1 MLEYFT
7 YKKVKKHKAEKKAKE
22 EAEEAAKQEAQ
33 GSSDEPDVAKIGR
46 DNEDNE
52 DRKGKAADDGTESPK
67 NPVLH
72 PDDERF
78 IEELL
83 SNDGGDDE
91 PAPPLPPRVNVA
103 DLDWPS
109 DNDAASSSSAAPDSK
124 AAKSDDDS
132 ADKSGEKGGDK
143 AEKKHNRLSML
154 FTRHKKSDT
163 SLKPD
168 SDVGEKEA
176 EREKH
181 DLRRV
186 LDRMNLSAKNNKVE
200 SMSNDMSVLLQKFT
214 QVFKDLVN
222 GVPTAYD
229 DLAKLVEDRDGT
241 IAKGFD
247 KLPSSLKKLVMQLPE
262 KVTSS
267 LGPEILAAAASSQ
280 GIKTDPKDGMK
291 GTAKKMFLPNNIM
304 ELVTKPGA
312 LVAML
317 RTIVEALK
325 TRWPAFL
332 GMNVLWSVALSRKF
346 S

>member
-7 YKKVKKHKAEKKAKE
+7 YKKVKKHKAEKKAKD
-22 EAEEAAKQEAQ
+22 EAEEAAKQDEGSNEA
-33 GSSDEPDVAKIGR
+33 PDVAKIR
-46 DNEDNE
+46 HDNG
-52 DRKGKAADDGTESPK
+52 DRKGKAADRDGTESPR

-83 SNDGGDDE
+83 SNDDGDDE
-91 PAPPLPPRVNVA
+91 PGPPLPPRVNVA

-124 AAKSDDDS
+124 TKSDDDT
-132 ADKSGEKGGDK
+132 ADKDGEKGGDK
-143 AEKKHNRLSML
+143 AEKKQNRLSMF
-154 FTRHKKSDT
+154 FTRQKKSDT
-163 SLKPD
+163 GLKPD

-200 SMSNDMSVLLQKFT
+200 SLSNDMSVLLQKFT

-262 KVTSS
+262 KVTTS
-267 LGPEILAAAASSQ
+267 LGPELLAAAASSQ
-280 GIKTDPKDGMK
+280 GIKTDSKDGMK

-346 S
+346 SSAAS